1 MEVTI
6 VEDNKNKLVFEV
18 HGQGHSLANALRKEL
33 WNDDH
38 VKASA
43 YTIEH
48 PLIEKPRFIVETDGA
63 DPRKTVQ
70 AAIKRLQKQLDKVK
84 AEAKNLK

>member
-6 VEDNKNKLVFEV
+6 VEDSKNKLIFEI
-18 HGQGHSLANALRKEL
+18 HGEGHSLANAVRKEL
-33 WNDDH
+33 WNDDK
-38 VKASA
+38 VKAAA

-48 PLIEKPRFIVETDGA
+48 PLVEKPRFIVETDGA

-70 AAIKRLQKQLDKVK
+70 AAIKRVQKQVEKLKT
-84 AEAKNLK
+84 EAKNLK